1 MSSILTNNG
10 AMVALQT
17 LKSINNDL
25 GDVQSQISTGKKVNS
40 ASDNAAIWAVS
51 KVMESDQSSFKQIGD
66 QLSLGEAT
74 VAVASNASEQ
84 MVSLLTEM
92 QDLAIQASGDNVD
105 HAKIQNDITAKHAQ
119 IDSIIGGAQFNGV
132 NLLATDVDGAGSTGI
147 DVISSI
153 DRVGA
158 AAPTVSTIA
167 VAGVDFEGSLTT
179 ANAGLTAIT
188 DGATARTAIT
198 EIEALLQTAVNGA
211 AALGSSQ
218 SRLSD
223 QGEFVSKL
231 ADSLSSGIGALV
243 DADMEETSARLQALQ
258 VQQQLGAQALSIA
271 NQAPQQ
277 LLSLFR

>member
-17 LKSINNDL
+17 LKSINSDL
-25 GDVQSQISTGKKVNS
+25 EGVQSQIATGKDVNK

-74 VAVASNASEQ
+74 VAVASDASEQ
-84 MVSLLTEM
+84 VVSLLTEM
-92 QDLAIQASGDNVD
+92 KDLAIQASGDNVD
-105 HAKIQNDITAKHAQ
+105 HAKIEADIAAKEEQ
-119 IDSIIGGAQFNGV
+119 IASIVGGAQFNGV
-132 NLLATDVDGAGSTGI
+132 NLLATDTDGNGGTGI
-147 DVISSI
+147 SVISSI
-153 DRVGA
+153 DRVGSN
-158 AAPTVSTIA
+158 APTVSTIT
-167 VAGVDFEGSLTT
+167 VDGVDFENDIVGGTRTGITDSAT
-179 ANAGLTAIT
+179 AQTAIT
-188 DGATARTAIT
+188 D
-198 EIEALLQTAVNGA
+198 IEALLQTAVNGA

-231 ADSLSSGIGALV
+231 ADSMSSGIGALV
-243 DADMEETSARLQALQ
+243 DADMEEASAKLQALQ